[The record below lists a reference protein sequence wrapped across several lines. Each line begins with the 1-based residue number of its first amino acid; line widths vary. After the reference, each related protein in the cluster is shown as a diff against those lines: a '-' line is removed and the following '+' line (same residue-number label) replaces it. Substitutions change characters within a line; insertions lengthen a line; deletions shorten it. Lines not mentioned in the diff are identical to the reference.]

1 MRLLHAGHD
10 HVGESAARRESQ
22 TDTRRDYSPY
32 GRQHLPVHRLCAYC
46 RRDSAC
52 RRRDGEGNQEVT
64 VEKKTDFH
72 VVNHS
77 LPRRDGRVKVTGKAQ
92 YVADVKL
99 IGMAYCKVL
108 RSPYPHAKIISID
121 KSKAEAHPGVYCVIT
136 GYDLEGLN
144 PYYGHAVKDHPL
156 IAIEKVRYAGE
167 PVAAVVA
174 VDERTAFEALEL
186 IDVEYQEL
194 KAVFTPQEAL
204 AQDAPLL
211 HQRQFEAGAL
221 RGFEGEVTAGKG
233 SNICQKH
240 EIKWGDAESA
250 FKNAAAV
257 VEGEYYFP
265 MTYAYAMEA
274 YVAIADVNDQG
285 VTIYSSAQHP
295 FMVRHDLKSV
305 FNMPVSQVRL
315 VVPFVGG
322 GYGSKS
328 YTKIE
333 PLVAACSWKA
343 KRPVKLQLTVEEAM
357 LTTRSDDAY
366 TWMRTA
372 VDANGKIIARQA
384 KILMNTGAYAENSPL
399 VVEKSTNRCVGPYAI
414 PNVLIENSSLYTNTV
429 PASSYRG
436 FGCAQVT
443 LPGESQI
450 DELAAKIGKDPY
462 EFRLANAAKPGEEF
476 FPGMR
481 PFDGTL
487 KEDLETAAKAI
498 NWNEPLPKG
507 HGRTVACSG
516 SDAGAYPLTSTAIR
530 VHADG
535 SVTILTGSTELGQG
549 SHTVLPQI
557 AAEELGV
564 PFEKVRV
571 VSSDTAITPYDRST
585 GASRT
590 TTLMGSAVLDAS
602 RDAIQQM
609 VVMAADVLKV
619 KAEQIQAVPGG
630 VRCGEAQLS
639 WSEVISKYY
648 ALPDGEVIGRAYIRK
663 DGRFAKLPVFWE
675 TAATGCELS
684 VDEETG
690 RITVEKLAT
699 VGDVGLAINPALA
712 EGQDIGAATMGLGIG
727 LFEELTYQDGQLLNG
742 SILDYRVPRFSDLPE
757 QVELHLVQNRD
768 GVGPYGAKGGGE
780 ASLNSM
786 AANIANGVDRAVGV
800 RIRQAPLTPERVWRA
815 MKDKDKE

>member
-1 MRLLHAGHD
+1 M
-10 HVGESAARRESQ
+10 SA
-22 TDTRRDYSPY
+22 
-32 GRQHLPVHRLCAYC
+32 
-46 RRDSAC
+46 
-52 RRRDGEGNQEVT
+52 
-64 VEKKTDFH
+64 EKKKDFQ
-72 VVNHS
+72 VVNRS
-77 LPRRDGRVKVTGKAQ
+77 VPRRDGRAKVTGRAT
-92 YVADVKL
+92 YVSDVRL
-99 IGMAYCKVL
+99 IGMAHAKVL
-108 RSPYPHAKIISID
+108 RSPYAHAKILSID
-121 KSKAEAHPGVYCVIT
+121 TTRAESRPGVYCVLT
-136 GYDLEGLN
+136 GSNLEGLN

-156 IAIEKVRYAGE
+156 LAIEKVRYAGE

-174 VDERTAFEALEL
+174 VDERTAFEALEY
-186 IDVEYQEL
+186 IEVKYQEL
-194 KAVFTPQEAL
+194 KAVLTPHDAM
-204 AQDAPLL
+204 AKDAPLL
-211 HQRQFEAGAL
+211 HERIFEAGAL
-221 RGFEGEVTAGKG
+221 RGFEGDVTAGKG
-233 SNICQKH
+233 SNICQEH
-240 EIKWGDAESA
+240 HLKWGDVDEA

-265 MTYAYAMEA
+265 MTYAYAMEP
-274 YVAIADVNDQG
+274 YVAIADVNDNG

-295 FMVRHDLKSV
+295 FMVRHDLKTV
-305 FNMPVSQVRL
+305 FNLPVSAVRL
-315 VVPFVGG
+315 IVPFVGG

-343 KRPVKLQLTVEEAM
+343 RRPVKLALSVEEAM
-357 LTTRSDDAY
+357 LTTRSDDAH

-372 VDANGKIIARQA
+372 VDADGKIIARQA
-384 KILMNTGAYAENSPL
+384 RIYMNTGAYAENSPL

-414 PNVLIENSSLYTNTV
+414 PNVQIDNYSFYTNTV

-462 EFRLANAAKPGEEF
+462 QFRLMNAAKPGEEF
-476 FPGMR
+476 FPKMR

-487 KEDLETAAKAI
+487 REDLEIAARAI
-498 NWNEPLPKG
+498 GWDEPLRKG
-507 HGRTVACSG
+507 HGRSVACSG

-535 SVTILTGSTELGQG
+535 SASLLTGSTELGQG

-557 AAEELGV
+557 VAEELGI
-564 PFEKVRV
+564 PFENVRV

-590 TTLMGSAVLDAS
+590 TTLMGRAVMEAS
-602 RDAIQQM
+602 REAIQQM
-609 VVMAADVLKV
+609 VRMAADVLKV
-619 KAEQIQAVPGG
+619 KVEDIEVVRGG
-630 VRCGEAQLS
+630 VRYGEAQLG
-639 WSEVISKYY
+639 WADVISKYY

-663 DGRFAKLPVFWE
+663 EGDFAKLPVFWE
-675 TAATGCELS
+675 VACTGVELS

-690 RITVEKLAT
+690 KIQMEKLAT

-712 EGQDIGAATMGLGIG
+712 EGQDIGAATMGMGIG
-727 LFEELTYQDGQLLNG
+727 LCEELVYEGPQLVNG
-742 SILDYRVPRFSDLPE
+742 SMLEYRVPRFSDLPSK
-757 QVELHLVQNRD
+757 VELHLVQNQD

-786 AANIANGVDRAVGV
+786 AANIANAVSRAAGV

-815 MKDKDKE
+815 LREKK

>member
-1 MRLLHAGHD
+1 
-10 HVGESAARRESQ
+10 
-22 TDTRRDYSPY
+22 SPY
-32 GRQHLPVHRLCAYC
+32 A
-46 RRDSAC
+46 
-52 RRRDGEGNQEVT
+52 
-64 VEKKTDFH
+64 
-72 VVNHS
+72 
-77 LPRRDGRVKVTGKAQ
+77 
-92 YVADVKL
+92 
-99 IGMAYCKVL
+99 
-108 RSPYPHAKIISID
+108 HAKILSID
-121 KSKAEAHPGVYCVIT
+121 KSRAEAHPGVHCVVT
-136 GYDLEGLN
+136 GFDLDGIN

-156 IAIEKVRYAGE
+156 LAIDKVRYAGE

-174 VDERTAFEALEL
+174 IDERTAFEALEL
-186 IDVEYQEL
+186 IEVKYEEL
-194 KAVFTPQEAL
+194 KAIFKPEEA
-204 AQDAPLL
+204 AAKDAPLL

-233 SNICQKH
+233 SNICQSHK
-240 EIKWGDAESA
+240 IQWGDVDKA
-250 FKNAAAV
+250 FKEAAAV
-257 VEGEYYFP
+257 IEGEYYFP
-265 MTYAYAMEA
+265 MTYAYAMEP

-305 FNMPVSQVRL
+305 FNLPVSSVRL
-315 VVPFVGG
+315 IVPFVGG

-357 LTTRSDDAY
+357 LTTRSDDAF

-372 VDANGKIIARQA
+372 VDAHGKITARQA
-384 KILMNTGAYAENSPL
+384 KIMMNTGAYAENSPL

-414 PNVLIENSSLYTNTV
+414 PNVLIENSSYYTNTV

-487 KEDLETAAKAI
+487 KQDLETAAKAVG
-498 NWNEPLPKG
+498 WGKPLEKN
-507 HGRTVACSG
+507 HGRTVAVSG

-535 SVTILTGSTELGQG
+535 SVTIMTGSTELGQG

-590 TTLMGSAVLDAS
+590 TTLMGSAVLEAS

-609 VVMAADVLKV
+609 VVMAADVLRV
-619 KAEQIQAVPGG
+619 KPDQVQTVRGG
-630 VRCGEAQLS
+630 VRCGEVQLS
-639 WSEVISKYY
+639 WSEVICKFY

-663 DGRFAKLPVFWE
+663 SGKFSALPVFWE
-675 TAATGCELS
+675 AAATGCEIS

-690 RITVEKLAT
+690 KISMEKLAT

-712 EGQDIGAATMGLGIG
+712 EGQDIGAATMGMGIG
-727 LFEELTYQDGQLLNG
+727 LFEELVYEGSQLVNG
-742 SILDYRVPRFSDLPE
+742 SILDYRLPRFSDLPK
-757 QVELHLVQNRD
+757 QVELHLVQNQD

-786 AANIANGVDRAVGV
+786 AANIANAVDQAVGV

-815 MKDKDKE
+815 LKEKKSNMANRG

>member
-1 MRLLHAGHD
+1 LPLHWLRAD
-10 HVGESAARRESQ
+10 H
-22 TDTRRDYSPY
+22 
-32 GRQHLPVHRLCAYC
+32 
-46 RRDSAC
+46 RRDSA
-52 RRRDGEGNQEVT
+52 RRRVDGEGAEKVSA
-64 VEKKTDFH
+64 EKKTDFQ

-77 LPRRDGRVKVTGKAQ
+77 IPRRDGRAKVTGRAT
-92 YVADVKL
+92 YVSDVKL
-99 IGMAYCKVL
+99 IGMAYAKVL
-108 RSPYPHAKIISID
+108 RSPYAHARIISID
-121 KSKAEAHPGVYCVIT
+121 KTKAESRPGVYNVLT
-136 GYDLEGLN
+136 GYDLAGLN

-156 IAIEKVRYAGE
+156 LAIDKVRYAGE
-167 PVAAVVA
+167 PVAAVIA
-174 VDERTAFEALEL
+174 VDERTAFEALEF
-186 IDVEYQEL
+186 IDVRYEEL
-194 KAVFTPQEAL
+194 KAIFTPQEAL
-204 AQDAPLL
+204 TPDAPLL
-211 HQRQFEAGAL
+211 HERQFEAGAL
-221 RGFEGEVTAGKG
+221 RGFEGDVTAGRG
-233 SNICQKH
+233 TNICQTHK
-240 EIKWGDAESA
+240 IQWGDVERA
-250 FKNAAAV
+250 FREAAAV

-305 FNMPVSQVRL
+305 FNLPVSSVRL
-315 VVPFVGG
+315 IVPFVGG

-343 KRPVKLQLTVEEAM
+343 KRPVKLQLTIEEAM

-384 KILMNTGAYAENSPL
+384 KIMMNTGAYAENSPL

-414 PNVLIENSSLYTNTV
+414 PNVLIENMSLYTNTV

-462 EFRLANAAKPGEEF
+462 EFRLANAARPGEEF

-481 PFDGTL
+481 PFDGAL
-487 KEDLETAAKAI
+487 KEDLETAAKAVG
-498 NWNEPLPKG
+498 WNKPLPRG

-535 SVTILTGSTELGQG
+535 SATIMTGSTELGQG

-557 AAEELGV
+557 AAEELGI
-564 PFEKVRV
+564 PYDKVHV

-590 TTLMGSAVLDAS
+590 TTLMGSAIIEAS
-602 RDAIQQM
+602 RDAIKQM

-619 KAEQIQAVPGG
+619 KAEQIQPIRGG
-630 VRCGEAQLS
+630 VRCGEAQLT

-675 TAATGCELS
+675 TAATGCEIS

-690 RITVEKLAT
+690 KITMEKLAT

-712 EGQDIGAATMGLGIG
+712 EGQDVGAATMGMGIG
-727 LFEELTYQDGQLLNG
+727 LFEELIYEGSQLING
-742 SILDYRVPRFSDLPE
+742 SIIDYRVPRFSDVPKE
-757 QVELHLVQNRD
+757 VELHLVQNQD

-786 AANIANGVDRAVGV
+786 PANIANAVDRAVGV

-815 MKDKDKE
+815 LKEKTVQGSTVQQLKSK

>member
-1 MRLLHAGHD
+1 MTA
-10 HVGESAARRESQ
+10 
-22 TDTRRDYSPY
+22 
-32 GRQHLPVHRLCAYC
+32 
-46 RRDSAC
+46 
-52 RRRDGEGNQEVT
+52 
-64 VEKKTDFH
+64 EKKPDFQ

-77 LPRRDGRVKVTGKAQ
+77 VPRRDGRVKVTGRATF
-92 YVADVKL
+92 VSDLRL
-99 IGMAYCKVL
+99 IGMAYAKVL
-108 RSPYPHAKIISID
+108 RSPYAHAKIVSID
-121 KSKAEAHPGVYCVIT
+121 TSRAEARPGVYCVLT
-136 GYDLEGLN
+136 GNNLEGLN
-144 PYYGHAVKDHPL
+144 FYYGHAVKDHPL
-156 IAIEKVRYAGE
+156 LAIEKVRYAGE

-174 VDERTAFEALEL
+174 VDERTAFEALEY
-186 IDVEYQEL
+186 IDVKYEEL
-194 KAVFTPQEAL
+194 KPVLTSREAMEK
-204 AQDAPLL
+204 DAPLI
-211 HQRQFEAGAL
+211 HQRKFEAGAL

-233 SNICQKH
+233 TNICQEH
-240 EIKWGDAESA
+240 HLKWGDVEKA
-250 FKNAAAV
+250 FKEAAAV

-265 MTYAYAMEA
+265 MTYAYAMEP
-274 YVAIADVNDQG
+274 YVAIADVNDEG

-305 FNMPVSQVRL
+305 FNLPVSAVRL
-315 VVPFVGG
+315 IVPFVGG

-343 KRPVKLQLTVEEAM
+343 KRSVKLQLTVEEAM

-384 KILMNTGAYAENSPL
+384 RIYMNTGAYAENSPL

-414 PNVLIENSSLYTNTV
+414 PNVQIDNYSFYTNTV

-450 DELAAKIGKDPY
+450 DELATKIGKDPY
-462 EFRLANAAKPGEEF
+462 EFRLMNAAKPGEEF
-476 FPGMR
+476 FPAMR

-487 KEDLETAAKAI
+487 KEDLEIAAKAVG
-498 NWNEPLPKG
+498 WKEPLEKG
-507 HGRTVACSG
+507 RGRGVACSG

-530 VHADG
+530 VYADG
-535 SVTILTGSTELGQG
+535 SASLMTGSTELGQG

-557 AAEELGV
+557 AAEELGIPV
-564 PFEKVRV
+564 DNVRV

-590 TTLMGSAVLDAS
+590 TTLMGRAVMEAS
-602 RDAIQQM
+602 REAIQQM
-609 VVMAADVLKV
+609 VKMAADVLKV
-619 KAEQIQAVPGG
+619 KVEEIQVIKGG
-630 VRCGEAQLS
+630 VRCGEAQLN

-663 DGRFAKLPVFWE
+663 DGDFAKLPVFWE
-675 TAATGCELS
+675 VACTGVELS

-690 RITVEKLAT
+690 KIQMEKLAT

-712 EGQDIGAATMGLGIG
+712 EGQDIGAATMGMGIG
-727 LFEELTYQDGQLLNG
+727 LFEELVYDGPQLVNG
-742 SILDYRVPRFSDLPE
+742 SILDYRVPRFSDLPKK
-757 QVELHLVQNRD
+757 VELHLVQNQD

-786 AANIANGVDRAVGV
+786 AANIANAVDRATGV
-800 RIRQAPLTPERVWRA
+800 RIREAPLTPERVWRA
-815 MKDKDKE
+815 LRNKKSKMEDRG

>member
-1 MRLLHAGHD
+1 VNAGK
-10 HVGESAARRESQ
+10 S
-22 TDTRRDYSPY
+22 
-32 GRQHLPVHRLCAYC
+32 
-46 RRDSAC
+46 
-52 RRRDGEGNQEVT
+52 
-64 VEKKTDFH
+64 DFTI
-72 VVNHS
+72 VNHS
-77 LPRRDGRVKVTGKAQ
+77 IPRRDGRAKVTGRAQ
-92 YVADVKL
+92 YVSDLKL
-99 IGMAYCKVL
+99 IGMAYAKVL
-108 RSPYPHAKIISID
+108 RSPYAHAKIVSID
-121 KSKAEAHPGVYCVIT
+121 KTKAEAHPGVHCVVT
-136 GYDLEGLN
+136 GDDLDGLN

-156 IAIEKVRYAGE
+156 LAIEKVRYAGE

-186 IDVEYQEL
+186 IDIEYQEL

-204 AQDAPLL
+204 ANDAPLL

-240 EIKWGDAESA
+240 EIKWGDVEAA

-274 YVAIADVNDQG
+274 YVAVADVNDQG

-343 KRPVKLQLTVEEAM
+343 KRPVKLQLTIEEAM

-372 VDANGKIIARQA
+372 VDKDGKIIARQA
-384 KILMNTGAYAENSPL
+384 RIMMNTGAYAENSPL

-414 PNVLIENSSLYTNTV
+414 PNVHIENMSLYTNTV

-450 DELAAKIGKDPY
+450 DELAKKIAKDPY
-462 EFRLANAAKPGEEF
+462 EFRLANAARPGEEF

-487 KEDLETAAKAI
+487 KQDLETAAKAI
-498 NWNEPLPKG
+498 GWSAPLEKN

-549 SHTVLPQI
+549 SHTILPQI
-557 AAEELGV
+557 AAEELGIDYDQ
-564 PFEKVRV
+564 VRV

-590 TTLMGSAVLDAS
+590 TTLMGSAIIDACT
-602 RDAIQQM
+602 DAKQQLLH
-609 VVMAADVLKV
+609 MAADVLKV
-619 KAEQIQAVPGG
+619 QVEQVAVVKGG
-630 VRCGEAQLS
+630 VRCGEAQLN

-648 ALPDGEVIGRAYIRK
+648 GLPDGEVIGRAYIRK

-727 LFEELTYQDGQLLNG
+727 LFEELLYQDGQLING
-742 SILDYRVPRFSDLPE
+742 SILDYRVPRFSDLPKA
-757 QVELHLVQNRD
+757 VELHLVQNRD

-800 RIRQAPLTPERVWRA
+800 RIRQAPLTPERVWQA
-815 MKDKDKE
+815 MKKKDKG

>member
-1 MRLLHAGHD
+1 MTA
-10 HVGESAARRESQ
+10 
-22 TDTRRDYSPY
+22 
-32 GRQHLPVHRLCAYC
+32 
-46 RRDSAC
+46 
-52 RRRDGEGNQEVT
+52 
-64 VEKKTDFH
+64 EKKPDFQ

-77 LPRRDGRVKVTGKAQ
+77 VPRRDGRVKVTGRATF
-92 YVADVKL
+92 VSDLRL
-99 IGMAYCKVL
+99 IGMAYAKVL
-108 RSPYPHAKIISID
+108 RSPYAHAKIVSID
-121 KSKAEAHPGVYCVIT
+121 TSRAEARRGVYCVLT
-136 GYDLEGLN
+136 GNNLEGLN

-156 IAIEKVRYAGE
+156 LAIEKVRYAGE

-174 VDERTAFEALEL
+174 VDERTAFEALEY
-186 IDVEYQEL
+186 IDVKYEEL
-194 KAVFTPQEAL
+194 KPVLTSREAMEK
-204 AQDAPLL
+204 DAPLI
-211 HQRQFEAGAL
+211 HQRKFEAGAL

-233 SNICQKH
+233 TNICQEH
-240 EIKWGDAESA
+240 HLKWGDVEKA
-250 FKNAAAV
+250 FKEAAAV

-265 MTYAYAMEA
+265 MTYAYAMEP
-274 YVAIADVNDQG
+274 YVAIAEVSDEG

-305 FNMPVSQVRL
+305 FNLPVSAVRL
-315 VVPFVGG
+315 IVPFVGG

-343 KRPVKLQLTVEEAM
+343 KRSVKLQLTVEEAM

-384 KILMNTGAYAENSPL
+384 RIYMNTGAYAENSPL

-414 PNVLIENSSLYTNTV
+414 PNVQIDNYSFYTNTV

-450 DELAAKIGKDPY
+450 DELATKIGKDPY
-462 EFRLANAAKPGEEF
+462 EFRLMNAAKPGEEF

-487 KEDLETAAKAI
+487 KEDLEIAAKAVG
-498 NWNEPLPKG
+498 WKEPLEKG
-507 HGRTVACSG
+507 RGRGVACSG

-530 VHADG
+530 VYADG
-535 SVTILTGSTELGQG
+535 SASLMTGSTELGQG

-557 AAEELGV
+557 AAEELGIPV
-564 PFEKVRV
+564 DNVRV

-590 TTLMGSAVLDAS
+590 TTLMGRAVMEAS
-602 RDAIQQM
+602 REAIQQM
-609 VVMAADVLKV
+609 VKMAADVLKV
-619 KAEQIQAVPGG
+619 KVEEIQVIKGG
-630 VRCGEAQLS
+630 VRCGEAQLN

-663 DGRFAKLPVFWE
+663 DGDFAKLPVFWE
-675 TAATGCELS
+675 VACTGVELS

-690 RITVEKLAT
+690 KIQMEKLAT

-712 EGQDIGAATMGLGIG
+712 EGQDIGAATMGMGIG
-727 LFEELTYQDGQLLNG
+727 LFEELVYDGPQLVNG
-742 SILDYRVPRFSDLPE
+742 SILDYRVPRFSDLPKK
-757 QVELHLVQNRD
+757 VELHLVQNQD

-786 AANIANGVDRAVGV
+786 AANIANAVDRATGV
-800 RIRQAPLTPERVWRA
+800 RIREAPLTPERVWRA
-815 MKDKDKE
+815 LRNKKSKMEDRG

>member
-1 MRLLHAGHD
+1 
-10 HVGESAARRESQ
+10 VSAQS
-22 TDTRRDYSPY
+22 
-32 GRQHLPVHRLCAYC
+32 
-46 RRDSAC
+46 
-52 RRRDGEGNQEVT
+52 
-64 VEKKTDFH
+64 KTEFS

-77 LPRRDGRVKVTGKAQ
+77 IPRRDGRVKVTGRAQ
-92 YVADVKL
+92 YVSDLKL
-99 IGMAYCKVL
+99 IGMAYAKVL
-108 RSPYPHAKIISID
+108 RSPYAHAKIVAID
-121 KSKAEAHPGVYCVIT
+121 KTKAEAHPGVYCVVT

-156 IAIEKVRYAGE
+156 LAIDKVRYAGE
-167 PVAAVVA
+167 PVAAAVA
-174 VDERTAFEALEL
+174 VDERSAFEALEL
-186 IDVEYQEL
+186 IEVKYEEL
-194 KAVFTPQEAL
+194 PAIFTPQQAL
-204 AQDAPLL
+204 AKDAPLL

-240 EIKWGDAESA
+240 EIKWGDVETA

-343 KRPVKLQLTVEEAM
+343 KRPVKLQLTIEEAM

-372 VDANGKIIARQA
+372 ADKDGKIIARQA
-384 KILMNTGAYAENSPL
+384 KIMMNTGAYAENSPL

-414 PNVLIENSSLYTNTV
+414 PNVHIENMSLYTNTV

-450 DELAAKIGKDPY
+450 DELAKKIGRDPY
-462 EFRLANAAKPGEEF
+462 EFRLLNAAKPGEEF

-487 KEDLETAAKAI
+487 KQDLETAARAI
-498 NWNEPLPKG
+498 GWSKPLEKNR
-507 HGRTVACSG
+507 GRTVACSG

-549 SHTVLPQI
+549 SHTILPQI
-557 AAEELGV
+557 AAEELGISY
-564 PFEKVRV
+564 ENVRV
-571 VSSDTAITPYDRST
+571 VASDTAITPYDRST

-590 TTLMGSAVLDAS
+590 TTLMGSAMIDACA
-602 RDAIQQM
+602 DAKQQL
-609 VVMAADVLKV
+609 VKMAADVLKV
-619 KAEQIQAVPGG
+619 QVEQIEVIKGG
-630 VRCGEAQLS
+630 VRCGEAQLT
-639 WSEVISKYY
+639 WSEVITKYY

-690 RITVEKLAT
+690 KITVEKLAT

-727 LFEELTYQDGQLLNG
+727 LFEELVYQDSQLLNG
-742 SILDYRVPRFSDLPE
+742 SILDYRVPRFSDLPKE
-757 QVELHLVQNRD
+757 IELHLVQNRD

-786 AANIANGVDRAVGV
+786 AANIANGVERAVGV

-815 MKDKDKE
+815 LKERIKDEG

>member
-1 MRLLHAGHD
+1 M
-10 HVGESAARRESQ
+10 SA
-22 TDTRRDYSPY
+22 
-32 GRQHLPVHRLCAYC
+32 
-46 RRDSAC
+46 
-52 RRRDGEGNQEVT
+52 
-64 VEKKTDFH
+64 EKKTDFH

-77 LPRRDGRVKVTGKAQ
+77 IPRRDGRVKVTGKAS
-92 YVADVKL
+92 YVADLKL
-99 IGMAYCKVL
+99 IGMAYAKVL
-108 RSPYPHAKIISID
+108 RSPYAHAKIVSID
-121 KSKAEAHPGVYCVIT
+121 TSRAASQPGVYCVIT
-136 GYDLEGLN
+136 GNDLEGLN

-156 IAIEKVRYAGE
+156 LAIGKVRYAGE

-174 VDERTAFEALEL
+174 IDERTAFEALEF
-186 IDVEYQEL
+186 IDVKYEEL
-194 KAVFTPQEAL
+194 KAVFTPEEAL
-204 AQDAPLL
+204 AKDAPLL
-211 HQRQFEAGAL
+211 HEKQFEAGAL

-233 SNICQKH
+233 TNICQQH
-240 EIKWGDAESA
+240 RIQWGDVEEA
-250 FKNAAAV
+250 FKKAAAI

-265 MTYAYAMEA
+265 MAYAYAMEP
-274 YVAIADVNDQG
+274 YVAIADVTDQG
-285 VTIYSSAQHP
+285 VTVYSSAQHP
-295 FMVRHDLKSV
+295 FMVRHDLKSI
-305 FNMPVSQVRL
+305 FNLPVSKVRL
-315 VVPFVGG
+315 IVPFVGG

-372 VDANGKIIARQA
+372 VDAKGKIIARQA
-384 KILMNTGAYAENSPL
+384 KIYMNTGAYAENSPL

-414 PNVLIENSSLYTNTV
+414 PNVLIENCSLYTNTV

-462 EFRLANAAKPGEEF
+462 EFRLANVAKPGEEF
-476 FPGMR
+476 FPKMR

-487 KEDLETAAKAI
+487 KEDLEIAAKAI
-498 NWNEPLPKG
+498 GWKNPLPEG
-507 HGRTVACSG
+507 HGRSIACSG
-516 SDAGAYPLTSTAIR
+516 SDAGAYPLTSTAVR

-535 SVTILTGSTELGQG
+535 SVTIMTGSTELGQG

-564 PFEKVRV
+564 PFDNVNV

-590 TTLMGSAVLDAS
+590 TTLMGSAVLEAS
-602 RDAIQQM
+602 REAIQQM

-619 KAEQIQAVPGG
+619 KVEEIQVIRGG
-630 VRCGEAQLS
+630 VRCGEAQLN
-639 WSEVISKYY
+639 WSEVITKFY
-648 ALPDGEVIGRAYIRK
+648 ALPDGEVIGRSYIRK
-663 DGRFAKLPVFWE
+663 SGKFSQLPVFWE
-675 TAATGCELS
+675 AACTGVEVS
-684 VDEETG
+684 VDQETG
-690 RITVEKLAT
+690 KITMEKLVT

-712 EGQDIGAATMGLGIG
+712 EGQDIGAATMGMGIG
-727 LFEELTYQDGQLLNG
+727 LFEELVYEGSQLVNG
-742 SILDYRVPRFSDLPE
+742 SILDYRLPRFSDLPKE
-757 QVELHLVQNRD
+757 VELHLVQNQD

-786 AANIANGVDRAVGV
+786 AANIANAVDRAVGV

-815 MKDKDKE
+815 LKEKKL

>member
-1 MRLLHAGHD
+1 M
-10 HVGESAARRESQ
+10 SA
-22 TDTRRDYSPY
+22 
-32 GRQHLPVHRLCAYC
+32 
-46 RRDSAC
+46 
-52 RRRDGEGNQEVT
+52 
-64 VEKKTDFH
+64 EKKTDFQ

-92 YVADVKL
+92 YVADLKL
-99 IGMAYCKVL
+99 IGMAYAKVL
-108 RSPYPHAKIISID
+108 RSPYAHAKILSID
-121 KSKAEAHPGVYCVIT
+121 KSRAEAHPGVHCVVT
-136 GYDLEGLN
+136 GFDLDGIN

-156 IAIEKVRYAGE
+156 LAIDKVRYAGE

-174 VDERTAFEALEL
+174 IDERTAFEALEL
-186 IDVEYQEL
+186 IEVKYEEL
-194 KAVFTPQEAL
+194 KAIFTPEEA
-204 AQDAPLL
+204 AAKDAPLL

-233 SNICQKH
+233 SNICQSHK
-240 EIKWGDAESA
+240 IQWGDVDKA
-250 FKNAAAV
+250 FKEAAAV
-257 VEGEYYFP
+257 IEGEYYFP
-265 MTYAYAMEA
+265 MTYAYAMEP
-274 YVAIADVNDQG
+274 YVAIADVNYQD

-305 FNMPVSQVRL
+305 FNLPVSSVRL
-315 VVPFVGG
+315 IVPFVGG

-384 KILMNTGAYAENSPL
+384 KIMMNTGAYAENSPL

-414 PNVLIENSSLYTNTV
+414 PNVLIENSSYYTNTV

-487 KEDLETAAKAI
+487 KQDLETAAKAVG
-498 NWNEPLPKG
+498 WGKPLEKN
-507 HGRTVACSG
+507 HGRTVAVSG

-535 SVTILTGSTELGQG
+535 SVTIMTGSTELGQG

-590 TTLMGSAVLDAS
+590 TTLMGSAVLEAS

-619 KAEQIQAVPGG
+619 KPEQIQTVRGG

-639 WSEVISKYY
+639 WSEVICKFY

-663 DGRFAKLPVFWE
+663 SGKFSALPVFWE
-675 TAATGCELS
+675 AAATGCEIA

-690 RITVEKLAT
+690 KITMEKLAT

-712 EGQDIGAATMGLGIG
+712 EGQDIGAATMGMGIG
-727 LFEELTYQDGQLLNG
+727 LFEELIYEGSQLVNG
-742 SILDYRVPRFSDLPE
+742 SILDYRLPRFSDMPRH
-757 QVELHLVQNRD
+757 VELHLVQNQD

-786 AANIANGVDRAVGV
+786 AANIANAVDQAVGV

-815 MKDKDKE
+815 LKEKKSNTANRG

>member
-1 MRLLHAGHD
+1 M
-10 HVGESAARRESQ
+10 SA
-22 TDTRRDYSPY
+22 
-32 GRQHLPVHRLCAYC
+32 
-46 RRDSAC
+46 
-52 RRRDGEGNQEVT
+52 
-64 VEKKTDFH
+64 EKKTDFQ

-92 YVADVKL
+92 YVADLKL
-99 IGMAYCKVL
+99 IGMAYAKVL
-108 RSPYPHAKIISID
+108 RSPYAHAKILSID
-121 KSKAEAHPGVYCVIT
+121 KSRAEAHPGVHCVVS
-136 GYDLEGLN
+136 GFDLDGIN

-156 IAIEKVRYAGE
+156 LAIDKVRYAGE

-174 VDERTAFEALEL
+174 IDERTAFEALEL
-186 IDVEYQEL
+186 VEVKYEEL
-194 KAVFTPQEAL
+194 KAIFTPDEA
-204 AQDAPLL
+204 AAKDAPLL

-233 SNICQKH
+233 SNICQSHK
-240 EIKWGDAESA
+240 IQWGDVDKA
-250 FKNAAAV
+250 FKEAAAV
-257 VEGEYYFP
+257 IEGEYYFP
-265 MTYAYAMEA
+265 MTYAYAMEP
-274 YVAIADVNDQG
+274 YVAIADVNYQG

-305 FNMPVSQVRL
+305 FNLPVSSVRL
-315 VVPFVGG
+315 IVPFVGG

-357 LTTRSDDAY
+357 LTTRSDDAF

-372 VDANGKIIARQA
+372 VDAHGKITARQA
-384 KILMNTGAYAENSPL
+384 KIMMNTGAYAENSPL

-414 PNVLIENSSLYTNTV
+414 PNVLIENSSYYTNTV

-487 KEDLETAAKAI
+487 KQDLETAAKAVG
-498 NWNEPLPKG
+498 WGKPLKKN
-507 HGRTVACSG
+507 HGRTVAVSG

-535 SVTILTGSTELGQG
+535 SVTIMTGSTELGQG

-571 VSSDTAITPYDRST
+571 ISSDTAITPYDRST

-590 TTLMGSAVLDAS
+590 TTLMGSAVLEAS

-619 KAEQIQAVPGG
+619 KPEQIQTVRGG
-630 VRCGEAQLS
+630 VRCGEAQLT
-639 WSEVISKYY
+639 WSEVICKFY

-663 DGRFAKLPVFWE
+663 SGKFSALPVFWE
-675 TAATGCELS
+675 AAATGCEIS

-690 RITVEKLAT
+690 KITMEKLAT

-712 EGQDIGAATMGLGIG
+712 EGQDIGAATMGMGIG
-727 LFEELTYQDGQLLNG
+727 LFEELIYEGPQLVNG
-742 SILDYRVPRFSDLPE
+742 SILDYRLPRFSDLPK
-757 QVELHLVQNRD
+757 QVELHLVQNQD

-786 AANIANGVDRAVGV
+786 AANIANAVDRAVGV

-815 MKDKDKE
+815 LKEKKG

>member
-1 MRLLHAGHD
+1 
-10 HVGESAARRESQ
+10 VSA
-22 TDTRRDYSPY
+22 
-32 GRQHLPVHRLCAYC
+32 
-46 RRDSAC
+46 
-52 RRRDGEGNQEVT
+52 
-64 VEKKTDFH
+64 EKKTDFH

-77 LPRRDGRVKVTGKAQ
+77 IPRRDGRVKVTGKAQ
-92 YVADVKL
+92 YVADLKL
-99 IGMAYCKVL
+99 IGMAYAKVL
-108 RSPYPHAKIISID
+108 RSPYAHAKIVAID
-121 KSKAEAHPGVYCVIT
+121 KSRAEAHPGVYCVVT
-136 GYDLEGLN
+136 GYDLDGLN
-144 PYYGHAVKDHPL
+144 PYFGHAVKDHPL
-156 IAIEKVRYAGE
+156 LAMEKVRYAGE

-174 VDERTAFEALEL
+174 INERTAFEALEL
-186 IDVEYQEL
+186 IDVKYDEM
-194 KAVFTPQEAL
+194 KGVFTPAEAM
-204 AQDAPLL
+204 AKDAPLL
-211 HQRQFEAGAL
+211 HERKFEAGAL
-221 RGFEGEVTAGKG
+221 RGFEGDVTAGKG
-233 SNICQKH
+233 TNICQTHK
-240 EIKWGDAESA
+240 IQWGDVEKA
-250 FKNAAAV
+250 FKEAAAV
-257 VEGEYYFP
+257 VEGNYYFP
-265 MTYAYAMEA
+265 MTYAYAMEP
-274 YVAIADVNDQG
+274 YVAIADVTDQG

-295 FMVRHDLKSV
+295 FMVRHDLKSI
-305 FNMPVSQVRL
+305 FNLPVSKVRL
-315 VVPFVGG
+315 IVPFVGG

-328 YTKIE
+328 YTKVE
-333 PLVAACSWKA
+333 PLAAACSWKA
-343 KRPVKLQLTVEEAM
+343 KRSVKLQLTVEEAM

-372 VDANGKIIARQA
+372 VDKSGKIIARQA

-414 PNVLIENSSLYTNTV
+414 PNVLIENASYYTNTV

-487 KEDLETAAKAI
+487 KQDLDTAAKAI
-498 NWNEPLPKG
+498 GWGTPLPKG
-507 HGRTVACSG
+507 HGRTVAVSG
-516 SDAGAYPLTSTAIR
+516 SDAGAYPLTSTAVR

-535 SVTILTGSTELGQG
+535 SVTIMTGSTELGQG

-557 AAEELGV
+557 AAEALGV
-564 PFEKVRV
+564 PYENVNV

-590 TTLMGSAVLDAS
+590 TTLMGSAVLEAS
-602 RDAIQQM
+602 QEAIQQM

-619 KAEQIQAVPGG
+619 KVEDIQTVRGG
-630 VRCGEAQLS
+630 VRCGEVQLN
-639 WSEVISKYY
+639 WSQVISKFY
-648 ALPDGEVIGRAYIRK
+648 ALPDGEVIGRSYIRK
-663 DGRFAKLPVFWE
+663 SGKFAALPVFWE
-675 TAATGCELS
+675 AAATGVEIS

-690 RITVEKLAT
+690 KIAMEKLAT

-712 EGQDIGAATMGLGIG
+712 EGQDIGAATMGMGIG
-727 LFEELTYQDGQLLNG
+727 LFEELVYEGSQLMNG
-742 SILDYRVPRFSDLPE
+742 SILDYRLPRFSDLPKN
-757 QVELHLVQNRD
+757 VELHLVQNQD

-786 AANIANGVDRAVGV
+786 AANIANAVDRAVGV

-815 MKDKDKE
+815 MKEKRLKDKG

>member
-1 MRLLHAGHD
+1 
-10 HVGESAARRESQ
+10 
-22 TDTRRDYSPY
+22 
-32 GRQHLPVHRLCAYC
+32 
-46 RRDSAC
+46 
-52 RRRDGEGNQEVT
+52 
-64 VEKKTDFH
+64 
-72 VVNHS
+72 
-77 LPRRDGRVKVTGKAQ
+77 
-92 YVADVKL
+92 
-99 IGMAYCKVL
+99 MAYAKVL
-108 RSPYPHAKIISID
+108 RSPYGHAKILSID
-121 KSKAEAHPGVYCVIT
+121 TSRAERHPGVYCVLT
-136 GYDLEGLN
+136 GNNLEGLN

-156 IAIEKVRYAGE
+156 LAIDKVRYAGE

-174 VDERTAFEALEL
+174 VDERTAFEALEF

-194 KAVFTPQEAL
+194 KAVFTPKEAMEKE
-204 AQDAPLL
+204 APLL
-211 HQRQFEAGAL
+211 HEKKFEAGAL
-221 RGFEGEVTAGKG
+221 RGFEGEVTAGQG
-233 SNICQKH
+233 GNVCQEH
-240 EIKWGDAESA
+240 HLKWGDVEAA
-250 FKNAAAV
+250 FKNAAAI

-265 MTYAYAMEA
+265 MTYAYAMEP
-274 YVAIADVNDQG
+274 YVAIADVNDNG

-305 FNMPVSQVRL
+305 FNLPVSAVRL
-315 VVPFVGG
+315 IVPFVGG

-333 PLVAACSWKA
+333 PLVGACAWKA

-357 LTTRSDDAY
+357 LTTRSDDAR

-372 VDANGKIIARQA
+372 ADADGKIIARQA
-384 KILMNTGAYAENSPL
+384 RITMNTGAYAENSPL
-399 VVEKSTNRCVGPYAI
+399 VVEKSTNRCVGPYSI
-414 PNVLIENSSLYTNTV
+414 PNVQIDNTSFYTNTV

-462 EFRLANAAKPGEEF
+462 EFRLMNAAKPGEEF
-476 FPGMR
+476 FPKMR

-487 KEDLETAAKAI
+487 KEDLEIAAKALG
-498 NWNEPLPKG
+498 WNEPLKKG
-507 HGRTVACSG
+507 HGRGVACSG

-535 SVTILTGSTELGQG
+535 SASLLTGSTELGQG
-549 SHTVLPQI
+549 SHTILPQI
-557 AAEELGV
+557 AAEELGI
-564 PFEKVRV
+564 PLDSVRV

-590 TTLMGSAVLDAS
+590 TTLMGRAVMEAS
-602 RDAIQQM
+602 REAIQQM
-609 VVMAADVLKV
+609 VLMAADVLKV
-619 KAEQIQAVPGG
+619 KVEEIQVIKGG
-630 VRCGEAQLS
+630 VRCGEAQFS

-663 DGRFAKLPVFWE
+663 DGDFAKLPVFWE
-675 TAATGCELS
+675 TACTGVELS

-690 RITVEKLAT
+690 KIQMEKLAT

-712 EGQDIGAATMGLGIG
+712 EGQDIGAATMGMGIG
-727 LFEELTYQDGQLLNG
+727 LFEELVYDGPQLVNG
-742 SILDYRVPRFSDLPE
+742 SILDYRVPRFSDLPKKI
-757 QVELHLVQNRD
+757 ELHLVQNQD

-786 AANIANGVDRAVGV
+786 AANIANAVSRATGV

-815 MKDKDKE
+815 LRDKT

>member
-1 MRLLHAGHD
+1 M
-10 HVGESAARRESQ
+10 SA
-22 TDTRRDYSPY
+22 
-32 GRQHLPVHRLCAYC
+32 
-46 RRDSAC
+46 
-52 RRRDGEGNQEVT
+52 
-64 VEKKTDFH
+64 EKKTDFQ

-77 LPRRDGRVKVTGKAQ
+77 LPRRDGRVKVTGRAQ
-92 YVADVKL
+92 YVADLRL
-99 IGMAYCKVL
+99 IGMAYAKIL
-108 RSPYPHAKIISID
+108 RSPYAHARIVAID
-121 KSKAEAHPGVYCVIT
+121 KARAEAYPGVFCVIT
-136 GYDLEGLN
+136 GYDLEGIN

-156 IAIEKVRYAGE
+156 LAIDKVRYAGE
-167 PVAAVVA
+167 AVAAVVA

-186 IDVEYQEL
+186 IEVQYQEL
-194 KAVFTPQEAL
+194 KAVFTPKEA
-204 AQDAPLL
+204 AADDAPLL
-211 HQRQFEAGAL
+211 HERKFEAGAL
-221 RGFEGEVTAGKG
+221 RGFEGEVTAGRG
-233 SNICQKH
+233 SNICQTHK
-240 EIKWGDAESA
+240 IQWGDVEKA
-250 FKNAAAV
+250 FKEAAAV

-265 MTYAYAMEA
+265 MTYAYAMEP
-274 YVAIADVNDQG
+274 YVAIAEVNDQG

-305 FNMPVSQVRL
+305 FNLPVSSVRL
-315 VVPFVGG
+315 IVPFVGG

-333 PLVAACSWKA
+333 PLVAACAWKA

-372 VDANGKIIARQA
+372 VDKDGKIIARQA

-414 PNVLIENSSLYTNTV
+414 PNVLIQNSSYYTNTV

-450 DELAAKIGKDPY
+450 DELAKKIGKDPY

-487 KEDLETAAKAI
+487 KEDLDTAARALG
-498 NWNEPLPKG
+498 WGTPLPQG
-507 HGRTVACSG
+507 HGRSVAVSG

-535 SVTILTGSTELGQG
+535 SVTIMTGSTELGQG

-590 TTLMGSAVLDAS
+590 TTLMGTAVFDAS
-602 RDAIQQM
+602 HDAIEQM

-619 KAEQIQAVPGG
+619 KAEQIEVVRGG
-630 VRCGEAQLS
+630 VRCGEAQLN
-639 WSEVISKYY
+639 WSEVISKFY
-648 ALPDGEVIGRAYIRK
+648 ALPEGEVICRAYIRK
-663 DGRFAKLPVFWE
+663 AGRFAKLP
-675 TAATGCELS
+675 
-684 VDEETG
+684 
-690 RITVEKLAT
+690 
-699 VGDVGLAINPALA
+699 
-712 EGQDIGAATMGLGIG
+712 
-727 LFEELTYQDGQLLNG
+727 
-742 SILDYRVPRFSDLPE
+742 
-757 QVELHLVQNRD
+757 
-768 GVGPYGAKGGGE
+768 
-780 ASLNSM
+780 
-786 AANIANGVDRAVGV
+786 
-800 RIRQAPLTPERVWRA
+800 
-815 MKDKDKE
+815 

>member
-1 MRLLHAGHD
+1 M
-10 HVGESAARRESQ
+10 SA
-22 TDTRRDYSPY
+22 
-32 GRQHLPVHRLCAYC
+32 
-46 RRDSAC
+46 
-52 RRRDGEGNQEVT
+52 
-64 VEKKTDFH
+64 EKKTDFH

-92 YVADVKL
+92 YVADLKL
-99 IGMAYCKVL
+99 IGMAYAKVL
-108 RSPYPHAKIISID
+108 RSPYAHAKILSID
-121 KSKAEAHPGVYCVIT
+121 KSRAEAHPGVHCVVT
-136 GYDLEGLN
+136 GFDLDGIN

-156 IAIEKVRYAGE
+156 LAIEKVRYAGE
-167 PVAAVVA
+167 AVAAVVA

-186 IDVEYQEL
+186 IEVKYEEL
-194 KAVFTPQEAL
+194 KAIFTPREA
-204 AQDAPLL
+204 AAKDAPLL

-233 SNICQKH
+233 SNICQSHK
-240 EIKWGDAESA
+240 IQWGDVDKA
-250 FKNAAAV
+250 FKEAAAV
-257 VEGEYYFP
+257 IEGEYYFP

-274 YVAIADVNDQG
+274 YVAIADVNDQE

-305 FNMPVSQVRL
+305 FNLPVSSVRL
-315 VVPFVGG
+315 IVPFVGG

-357 LTTRSDDAY
+357 LTTRSDDAF

-384 KILMNTGAYAENSPL
+384 KITMNTGAYAENSPL

-414 PNVLIENSSLYTNTV
+414 PNVLIENSSYYTNTV

-487 KEDLETAAKAI
+487 KQDLETAAKAVG
-498 NWNEPLPKG
+498 WGKPLEKN
-507 HGRTVACSG
+507 HGRTVAVSG

-535 SVTILTGSTELGQG
+535 SVTIMTGSTELGQG

-571 VSSDTAITPYDRST
+571 ISSDTAITPYDRST

-590 TTLMGSAVLDAS
+590 TTLMGSAVLEAS

-619 KAEQIQAVPGG
+619 KPEQIQTVRGG

-639 WSEVISKYY
+639 WSEVICKFY

-663 DGRFAKLPVFWE
+663 SGKFSALPVFWE
-675 TAATGCELS
+675 AAATGCEIS

-690 RITVEKLAT
+690 KITMEKLAT

-712 EGQDIGAATMGLGIG
+712 EGQDIGAATMGVGIG
-727 LFEELTYQDGQLLNG
+727 LFEELIYEGPQLVNG
-742 SILDYRVPRFSDLPE
+742 SILDYRLPRFSDLPK
-757 QVELHLVQNRD
+757 QVELHLVQNQD

-786 AANIANGVDRAVGV
+786 AANIANAVDRAVGV

-815 MKDKDKE
+815 LKEKKG

>member
-1 MRLLHAGHD
+1 
-10 HVGESAARRESQ
+10 VSA
-22 TDTRRDYSPY
+22 
-32 GRQHLPVHRLCAYC
+32 
-46 RRDSAC
+46 
-52 RRRDGEGNQEVT
+52 
-64 VEKKTDFH
+64 EKKTDFH

-92 YVADVKL
+92 YVADLKL
-99 IGMAYCKVL
+99 IGMAYAKVL
-108 RSPYPHAKIISID
+108 RSPYAHAKILSID
-121 KSKAEAHPGVYCVIT
+121 KSRAEAHPGVHCVVT
-136 GYDLEGLN
+136 GFDLDGIN

-156 IAIEKVRYAGE
+156 LAIEKVRYAGE
-167 PVAAVVA
+167 AVAAVVA

-186 IDVEYQEL
+186 IEVKYEEL
-194 KAVFTPQEAL
+194 KAIFTPREA
-204 AQDAPLL
+204 AAKDAPLL

-233 SNICQKH
+233 SNICQSHK
-240 EIKWGDAESA
+240 IQWGDVDKA
-250 FKNAAAV
+250 FKEAAAV
-257 VEGEYYFP
+257 IEGEYYFP

-274 YVAIADVNDQG
+274 YVAIADVNDQE

-305 FNMPVSQVRL
+305 FNLPVSSVRL
-315 VVPFVGG
+315 IVPFVGG

-357 LTTRSDDAY
+357 LTTRSDDAF

-384 KILMNTGAYAENSPL
+384 KITMNTGAYAENSPL

-414 PNVLIENSSLYTNTV
+414 PNVLIENSSYYTNTV

-487 KEDLETAAKAI
+487 KQDLETAAKAVG
-498 NWNEPLPKG
+498 WGKPLEKN
-507 HGRTVACSG
+507 HGRTVAVSG

-535 SVTILTGSTELGQG
+535 SVTIMTGSTELGQG

-571 VSSDTAITPYDRST
+571 ISSDTAITPYDRST

-590 TTLMGSAVLDAS
+590 TTLMGSAVLEAS

-619 KAEQIQAVPGG
+619 KPEQIQTVRGG

-639 WSEVISKYY
+639 WSEVICKFY

-663 DGRFAKLPVFWE
+663 SGKFSALPVFWE
-675 TAATGCELS
+675 AAATGCEIS

-690 RITVEKLAT
+690 KITMEKLAT

-712 EGQDIGAATMGLGIG
+712 EGQDIGAATMGVGIG
-727 LFEELTYQDGQLLNG
+727 LFEELIYEGPQLVNG
-742 SILDYRVPRFSDLPE
+742 SILDYRLPRFSDLPK
-757 QVELHLVQNRD
+757 QVELHLVQNQD

-786 AANIANGVDRAVGV
+786 AANIANAVDQAVGV

-815 MKDKDKE
+815 LKEKKA